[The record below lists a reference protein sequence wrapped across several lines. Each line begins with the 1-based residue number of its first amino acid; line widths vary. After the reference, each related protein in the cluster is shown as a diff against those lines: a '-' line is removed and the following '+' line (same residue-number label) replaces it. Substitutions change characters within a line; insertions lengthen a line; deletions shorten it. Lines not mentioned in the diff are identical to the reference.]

1 MSRTIAFINQ
11 KGGTGKTTSA
21 VNIGAGLT
29 RLGQKTL
36 LVDLDPQANLTYSL
50 GIKAHELDKTIAN
63 ILDGEAITEETIM
76 ERNGLDIIPSSLSL
90 SETEIRIFNIAGKEF
105 LIREALES
113 LERSYHFILIDCPP
127 SLGNL
132 TINALTAVKEVYIP
146 LQVHFLALQG
156 LSALRGI
163 VNIVQKRLNKDLK
176 ITGIIGTQFD
186 KRKNLNKEVLAKIQ
200 EHFGGLVFKT
210 LIRDNIALA
219 EAPSYGQTIFEYR
232 LKSHGAEDYLALSK
246 EILKRS
252 KKS

>member
-1 MSRTIAFINQ
+1 MSKTIAFINQ

-29 RLGQKTL
+29 RLGQKVL

-50 GIKAHELDKTIAN
+50 GIKADELDKTIAN
-63 ILDGEAITEETIM
+63 ILEGEAVTEETII
-76 ERNGLDIIPSSLSL
+76 ERNGLDVIPSSLSL
-90 SETEIRIFNIAGKEF
+90 SETDIRIFNIAGKEF
-105 LIREALES
+105 LLKEALDR
-113 LERSYHFILIDCPP
+113 LKGSYHFILVDCPP

-146 LQVHFLALQG
+146 LQVQFLALRG
-156 LSALRGI
+156 LNALRRV

-176 ITGIIGTQFD
+176 IAGIIGTQFD
-186 KRKNLNKEVLAKIQ
+186 KRKNLNKEVLAKIK

-232 LKSHGAEDYLALSK
+232 FKSHGAEDYLALSK

-252 KKS
+252 KKP

>member
-1 MSRTIAFINQ
+1 MSKTIAFINQ

-29 RLGQKTL
+29 RLGQKVL

-50 GIKAHELDKTIAN
+50 GIKVQELDKIIADV
-63 ILDGEAITEETIM
+63 LEGEAITEETII

-90 SETEIRIFNIAGKEF
+90 SETEVRIFNITGKEF
-105 LIREALES
+105 LLREALDR
-113 LERSYHFILIDCPP
+113 LKGSYHFILIDCPP

-156 LSALRGI
+156 LNALRRV
-163 VNIVQKRLNKDLK
+163 VNIVQERLNKDLK

-186 KRKNLNKEVLAKIQ
+186 KRKNLNKEVLAKIK

-252 KKS
+252 KKP